1 MFFRLRFRFTFFVI
15 VDYIC
20 AVMAIITLTTDWHND
35 DFYVGAMKGRI
46 LSQCPGATI
55 VDITHKIESY
65 KSAHAAFILRGT
77 FPHFPPG
84 TIHLIC
90 TNSEVNEKHNP
101 VCISYKGQ
109 YFIGCD
115 TSAMKVMFARQPE
128 KVVVLSPEKF
138 ANSTFPELTILAPA
152 ACMIANGATPDDIGV
167 DATDEFSILELG
179 PSCTDDSISG
189 SVIYIDSYKNA
200 ITNITR
206 KTFESVRGGRRFEIV
221 VKNDT
226 YKITEISRTYGDVRT
241 GDLLALFNSLGLL
254 EIAIRDAYLADLA
267 KIECNTSV
275 LIKFL

>member
-1 MFFRLRFRFTFFVI
+1 M
-15 VDYIC
+15 
-20 AVMAIITLTTDWHND
+20 AVITLTTDWRND

-77 FPHFPPG
+77 FPHFPAG

-90 TNSEVNEKHNP
+90 TNSEVSDKRIP

-115 TSAMKVMFARQPE
+115 MSALKVMFAEQPE

-152 ACMIANGATPDDIGV
+152 ACMIANGASPDDIGI
-167 DATDEFSILELG
+167 DATDEFSIMELS
-179 PSCTDDSISG
+179 PSCTADTISG
-189 SVIYIDSYKNA
+189 SVIYIDSYKNL
-200 ITNITR
+200 ITDITR
-206 KTFESVRGGRRFEIV
+206 GMFESVGNRRRFEIV

-226 YKITEISRTYGDVRT
+226 YKINEINRTYSGVRT
-241 GDLLALFNSLGLL
+241 GDLLALFNSMGLL

-267 KIECNTSV
+267 KIECNTPV
-275 LIKFL
+275 LVKFL